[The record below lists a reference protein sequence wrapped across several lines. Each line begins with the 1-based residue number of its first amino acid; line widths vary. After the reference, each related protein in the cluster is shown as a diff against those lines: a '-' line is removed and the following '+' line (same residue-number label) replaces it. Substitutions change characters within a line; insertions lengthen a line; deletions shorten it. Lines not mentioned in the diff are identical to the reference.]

1 MNKNFVNAV
10 KNSGITPYRL
20 SKYSGVPYT
29 IISELLTG
37 KKDINKRAA
46 DTVLRLAKALNLEIS
61 DIMNPV
67 YVLDGVSG
75 KYKGVSYRWKRQD
88 DYMIL
93 SLKSRTWNETVKTE
107 YGFQDFKDRKKYDLY
122 AGLYIDQKK
131 KKKKTEEYA
140 LKKIRGI

>member
-1 MNKNFVNAV
+1 MNIKFVKAV

-20 SKYSGVPYT
+20 SKYSGVSYT

-46 DTVLRLAKALNLEIS
+46 DTVLRLAKALDLEIS

-75 KYKGVSYRWKRQD
+75 KYRGVSYRWERQN

-93 SLKSRTWNETVKTE
+93 SLKSRTWDETVKTE
-107 YGFQDFKDRKKYDLY
+107 YKFQDFNDRKKYDLY
-122 AGLYIDQKK
+122 AGLYIDTIIEQKK
-131 KKKKTEEYA
+131 IEEYA

>member
-20 SKYSGVPYT
+20 SKYSGVSYT

-46 DTVLRLAKALNLEIS
+46 DTVLRLAKALDLEIS

-93 SLKSRTWNETVKTE
+93 SLKILIKRIV
-107 YGFQDFKDRKKYDLY
+107 FKH
-122 AGLYIDQKK
+122 
-131 KKKKTEEYA
+131 
-140 LKKIRGI
+140 

>member
-93 SLKSRTWNETVKTE
+93 SLKSIFEMRAFQMPSLSLGVVNPSYQRYWN
-107 YGFQDFKDRKKYDLY
+107 
-122 AGLYIDQKK
+122 
-131 KKKKTEEYA
+131 
-140 LKKIRGI
+140 

>member
-1 MNKNFVNAV
+1 MNIKFVKAV

-20 SKYSGVPYT
+20 SKYSGVSYT

-46 DTVLRLAKALNLEIS
+46 DTVLRLAKALDLEIS

-67 YVLDGVSG
+67 YLLDGVSG
-75 KYKGVSYRWKRQD
+75 KYRGVSYRWERQN

-93 SLKSRTWNETVKTE
+93 SLKSRCLPRVE
-107 YGFQDFKDRKKYDLY
+107 YLY
-122 AGLYIDQKK
+122 WS
-131 KKKKTEEYA
+131 
-140 LKKIRGI
+140 IRRNIPLRIIRVFGNIESMAK

>member
-67 YVLDGVSG
+67 MKL
-75 KYKGVSYRWKRQD
+75 
-88 DYMIL
+88 L
-93 SLKSRTWNETVKTE
+93 SF
-107 YGFQDFKDRKKYDLY
+107 GFFIIISFAAITDC
-122 AGLYIDQKK
+122 
-131 KKKKTEEYA
+131 
-140 LKKIRGI
+140 LKKITF

>member
-1 MNKNFVNAV
+1 MNIKFVKAV
-10 KNSGITPYRL
+10 QNSGITPYRL
-20 SKYSGVPYT
+20 SKYSGVSYT

-46 DTVLRLAKALNLEIS
+46 DTVLRLAKALDLEIS

-75 KYKGVSYRWKRQD
+75 KYRGVSYRWERQN

-93 SLKSRTWNETVKTE
+93 SLKSRTWDETVKTE
-107 YGFQDFKDRKKYDLY
+107 YKFQDFNDRKKYDLY
-122 AGLYIDQKK
+122 AGLYIDPIIEQKK
-131 KKKKTEEYA
+131 IEEYA